1 MHKAI
6 QQAVNGAAKKGVAVT
21 VKTKIKAKPMS
32 KAMSGGGG
40 R

>member
-1 MHKAI
+1 MHKAV

-21 VKTKIKAKPMS
+21 IKTKIKAKPPSAKSM
-32 KAMSGGGG
+32 GGG